1 MVPPC
6 CGHERDYLIVF
17 GQGAARTR
25 AKQSGRTAKY
35 GPILRRGSAT
45 REASCAAMGIDWMSR
60 PELTQAIPPAYTEH
74 IGGYPHGRSPGSS
87 VSGGGVTAQSSNVVP
102 MLTLEQMDLAEAAF
116 LKLMKARYPGRP
128 VTVRR
133 LDADTIAE
141 RRAARLNQDGEAD
154 AA

>member
-1 MVPPC
+1 MRRRLDRSQLSALGDGVQFQLGLMV
-6 CGHERDYLIVF
+6 GRYLM
-17 GQGAARTR
+17 
-25 AKQSGRTAKY
+25 
-35 GPILRRGSAT
+35 
-45 REASCAAMGIDWMSR
+45 ESR
-60 PELTQAIPPAYTEH
+60 
-74 IGGYPHGRSPGSS
+74 
-87 VSGGGVTAQSSNVVP
+87 VTAQSSNVVP

-116 LKLMKARYPGRP
+116 LKLMKARHPGRP